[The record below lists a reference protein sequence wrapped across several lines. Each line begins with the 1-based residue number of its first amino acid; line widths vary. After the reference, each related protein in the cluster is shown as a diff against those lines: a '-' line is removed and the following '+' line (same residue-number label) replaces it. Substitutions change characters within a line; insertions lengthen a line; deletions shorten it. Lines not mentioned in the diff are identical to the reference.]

1 MTLAIARR
9 MVAAEVLKLRRNRG
23 LLAFAVLLSVGVVVL
38 IMGYLQI
45 RHASDP
51 TRYAP
56 AGGMDGFEHAVRALG
71 VYFGSLTA
79 ILIGTE
85 AGTADL
91 SSGVFRDLVATGR
104 SRVALFSV
112 RAPAA
117 VVVTLGFT
125 MSAYLLAV
133 AATFLF
139 AGSQPTPSLGL
150 IIQSGLWIVLANT
163 ILAILAVGVGSLTG
177 SRALTLTAVIGWE
190 LVASQLLLNVTSLGA
205 ARYGV
210 LSAALAQIIPINVR
224 PDVTMGTGI
233 AIAVLVAWVAV
244 PLIAGAWRT
253 RARDA

>member
-38 IMGYLQI
+38 IMGYLQS

-85 AGTADL
+85 AADL

-117 VVVTLGFT
+117 VVVTLAFT
-125 MSAYLLAV
+125 MSAFLLAV

-139 AGSQPTPSLGL
+139 AGSQPTPSLSL
-150 IIQSGLWIVLANT
+150 IIQSALWIVLANT

-205 ARYGV
+205 ARDGV

-224 PDVTMGTGI
+224 PEVTMGTGI

-253 RARDA
+253 RARGA